1 MKTDTINLSAP
12 GYLDTLPENTIWCFE
27 ETDGIAR
34 LRAHKATPLDQG
46 TYLEETEV
54 TIEIEA
60 GKDYSR
66 FRMFDTDRAAVE
78 EWVGRKPI

>member
-1 MKTDTINLSAP
+1 MKTDTTPTNTP
-12 GYLDTLPENTIWCFE
+12 GYLDTLPANTVWCFE
-27 ETDGIAR
+27 AEEGVAR
-34 LRAHKATPLDQG
+34 LRAHKATPLEQG

-54 TIEIEA
+54 TVEIEA

-66 FRMFDTDRAAVE
+66 FRMFDTDRAAVK